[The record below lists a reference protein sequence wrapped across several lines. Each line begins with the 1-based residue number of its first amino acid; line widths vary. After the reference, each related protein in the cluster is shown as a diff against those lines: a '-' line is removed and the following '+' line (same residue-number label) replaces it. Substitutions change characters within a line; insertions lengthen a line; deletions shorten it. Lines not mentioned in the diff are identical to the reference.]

1 MKDYFKA
8 ALFAATI
15 AVAFFAGTQV
25 VQIQEKNTE
34 TVQNSDESDAQWESV
49 YGSLPD
55 ACLIYGDA
63 EVPQVKGACEMTK
76 YKVRLYDGSKSK
88 VLVYD

>member
-34 TVQNSDESDAQWESV
+34 TVQNSEESDAQWESV

-63 EVPQVKGACEMTK
+63 EVPQVKGRA
-76 YKVRLYDGSKSK
+76 R
-88 VLVYD
+88 